1 MSLTDRLR
9 NAWDAFQ
16 QREPPITDLGPTE
29 IGYHHISGKIGY
41 VVDSKR
47 AMLASIWNRIAVDC
61 SMIRLEHVRK
71 DNAGHYTETIKS
83 GLNEVLTLDAN
94 IDQNARAFI
103 QDIVMSMFDEGVVAV
118 VPRHTTVN
126 PETTTGYDILTMRV
140 GRIVSWHPRH
150 VIVEVFDEEVMRR
163 RQVRY
168 MKDNVAILENPF
180 FAIMNEPNST
190 LQRLNRTLNNL
201 DKLDRKQAAT
211 SLDMIIKLPY
221 SLKGEARKQEAERR
235 RTLLEEQ
242 MRSGHEYNIGYID
255 ATEDIIQ
262 LSKPLEN
269 NLVKQAEDLFNQL
282 FNQVGMPKSI
292 FDGTASDAEKVT
304 YYNNTISP
312 VLTTIAQEF
321 TRKFLSRKAR
331 TQGQMIDYYQN
342 VFKLIPVTKVAEI
355 VDKFTR
361 NEILS
366 PNEVRM
372 ELGYIPSDDPKAN
385 ELRNRNLNE
394 KNDGLGGV
402 LDPAVLAQ
410 LQAQGQEVPPM
421 GEEGYDPAYD
431 EGYDQGYEEM
441 PEQNGQW

>member
-1 MSLTDRLR
+1 MSLTDRLK

-16 QREPPITDLGPTE
+16 QREPPLSDLGPTD
-29 IGYHHISGKIGY
+29 IGHYSNGRLMHLA
-41 VVDSKR
+41 DSKR

-94 IDQNARAFI
+94 IDQNARSFI

-126 PETTTGYDILTMRV
+126 PETTSGYDILTMRV
-140 GRIVSWHPRH
+140 GRIISFHPRK
-150 VIVEVFDEEVMRR
+150 VVVEVFDEQVMRT
-163 RQVRY
+163 RQVVY
-168 MKDNVAILENPF
+168 WKENVAILENPF
-180 FAIMNEPNST
+180 YAIMNEPNST

-221 SLKGEARKQEAERR
+221 SLKGETRKQEAERR
-235 RTLLEEQ
+235 RAMLEEQ
-242 MRSGHEYNIGYID
+242 MRGGHEYNIGYID
-255 ATEDIIQ
+255 STEDIIQ
-262 LSKPLEN
+262 LSRPLEN
-269 NLVKQAEDLFNQL
+269 NLVKQADDLFNQL

-292 FDGTASDAEKVT
+292 FDGTATDAEKVT

-394 KNDGLGGV
+394 KNTGMDGMI
-402 LDPAVLAQ
+402 DPSMYPQ
-410 LQAQGQEVPPM
+410 LNLTP
-421 GEEGYDPAYD
+421 EEY
-431 EGYDQGYEEM
+431 EQQGYE
-441 PEQNGQW
+441 PEAYEDTSMMEES